1 MELKEFRKKYK
12 NDDNIIWRLSS
23 GELQSLI
30 DQAIEC
36 IENFESNGE
45 ANINKNDIEFIRKQ
59 KVNKNVLQK

>member
-36 IENFESNGE
+36 IENFERNEE
-45 ANINKNDIEFIRKQ
+45 ANINKNVYWFSVKRTFHYLIS
-59 KVNKNVLQK
+59 